1 MGIRVDKE
9 AIINQAI
16 LSSNED
22 KLNLEYQQKII
33 NEEVPFTLGGGIGQS
48 RLCMFF
54 LNKLHVGEVQSSYWD
69 ESTREFF
76 LSKGITLLQNY
87 ICLFFM
93 FLLFNYILYYFIY

>member
-69 ESTREFF
+69 DSTREFF
-76 LSKGITLLQNY
+76 LSKGITLL
-87 ICLFFM
+87 
-93 FLLFNYILYYFIY
+93 